1 MSEPLIGALL
11 QSFIALTGAVAFWMV
26 IRPQETWSRWGYLLG
41 FAGQPAWLYVTYV
54 SGQFGMFA
62 VSLAWTAV
70 WGQGV
75 WEQWLLPFIKSALE
89 SELAARARNQER
101 RWFR

>member
-1 MSEPLIGALL
+1 MNEPLISAVL
-11 QSFIALTGAVAFWMV
+11 QAFIAFTGAVAFWMV
-26 IRPQETWSRWGYLLG
+26 LRPQAWSRWGYLLG
-41 FAGQPAWLYVTYV
+41 FAGQPAWLYVTFV
-54 SGQFGMFA
+54 SGQFGMFV

-75 WEQWLLPFIKSALE
+75 WEQWLLPFFKAALE
-89 SELAARARNQER
+89 KHLAARARNQES